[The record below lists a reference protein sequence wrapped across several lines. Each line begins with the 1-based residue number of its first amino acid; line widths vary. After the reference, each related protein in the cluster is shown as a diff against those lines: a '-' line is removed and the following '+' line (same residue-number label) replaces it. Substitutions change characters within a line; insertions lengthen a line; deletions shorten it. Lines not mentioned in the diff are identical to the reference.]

1 MGGVLRLQGS
11 LGSLCSETSSVLG
24 LFDAGGGEGPHAG
37 WDGDL
42 GAFDLFEET
51 VGLVEVGRTGF
62 VAGVLDGC

>member
-1 MGGVLRLQGS
+1 MG
-11 LGSLCSETSSVLG
+11 SETSSVLG